1 MNRPLVPPGWLLDE
15 EEAEEVG
22 ADELLMR
29 CSKRDK
35 GIGDDCGDG
44 LLVNVERFGVV
55 VVVVVV
61 AAPEE
66 LEEILMG
73 EEFRLP
79 VGVDHPVRRDGPLG
93 GVPLNLERVVLEEFD
108 EEET

>member
-44 LLVNVERFGVV
+44 LLVNVERFGVGV
-55 VVVVVV
+55 VGVGVVVV

-73 EEFRLP
+73 EEF
-79 VGVDHPVRRDGPLG
+79 
-93 GVPLNLERVVLEEFD
+93 
-108 EEET
+108 